1 MTKTITVLGST
12 GSVGQNTLDLINS
25 AAGDFKVRVLTAQSN
40 FKRLAEQA
48 ISCDAQQVVI
58 GDEQYYDDL
67 CALLTGHDIAVSA
80 GRKAIIDAAAE
91 PADLI
96 MCAIVGFAGLEPLF
110 KAIKQGTS
118 VAIANKEPLVAA
130 GPQFMR
136 AVKEYGTTVLPVDS
150 EHNGVF
156 QGFETQNKD
165 MISSIVLTAS
175 GGPFRDKARTE
186 IGAVTPEQAIA
197 HPNWSMGAKISVDS
211 ATMMNK
217 ALEIIEAHYLF
228 EMPAAQI
235 KVLMHPQSI
244 VHAMVEYKDGSI
256 LSHMGAPDMRTPIA
270 SALAWPNRME
280 TSGQKLDLQTLSEL
294 TFKTVDQ
301 ERFPSIRIAYECLA
315 RGQAACIAMNA
326 ANEIAVDLFLN
337 KQIAFLDIDKSV
349 DHIVQHVDDIKIANL
364 DDVIA
369 FDQEVRK
376 LTKDYIQTNITK
388 AA

>member
-110 KAIKQGTS
+110 EAIKQGTS